1 MPPGFEQS
9 LDRIIH
15 RNFYHLLRL
24 SLNQTYYVA
33 RPVHIKLGKSERVVL
48 PESRVQNQ
56 NANIFRP
63 IRLKFG
69 KKLCF
74 VFGSQYPVLD
84 IIELRFFN
92 TRTRIKFQEIILDR
106 QRKDFRDNGKF
117 TQNSCRFANRFVLS
131 FRVSSKMLELFNMLE
146 AEKENFTRER
156 EELEEEHNVE
166 DGLMES
172 ARDETT
178 DKLTKGSVKER
189 IKKLKFEKDLGDEL
203 KVLEKYLE
211 LVESEAVANRN
222 VRTAKAEL
230 DLLVFKQY
238 EKLDI
243 DEIKTLVID
252 DKWMTTLEAA
262 IKSELE
268 RIAQNLTQRIKTLAV
283 RYETPLPQISEEAES
298 LSARVDAHLAKMGFA
313 FELNSKTANLEI

>member
-1 MPPGFEQS
+1 
-9 LDRIIH
+9 
-15 RNFYHLLRL
+15 
-24 SLNQTYYVA
+24 
-33 RPVHIKLGKSERVVL
+33 
-48 PESRVQNQ
+48 
-56 NANIFRP
+56 
-63 IRLKFG
+63 
-69 KKLCF
+69 
-74 VFGSQYPVLD
+74 
-84 IIELRFFN
+84 
-92 TRTRIKFQEIILDR
+92 
-106 QRKDFRDNGKF
+106 
-117 TQNSCRFANRFVLS
+117 
-131 FRVSSKMLELFNMLE
+131 
-146 AEKENFTRER
+146 
-156 EELEEEHNVE
+156 
-166 DGLMES
+166 MES